1 MDFCR
6 GFGIR
11 IQSSI
16 SRNLK
21 ATSSCSTFATGSRM
35 NQNTLLKREY
45 FELYRM
51 LNRSNLHKNQRTD
64 ILFFIEPENGSLIL
78 YSTANQTYRIQL
90 ISKKVKYNWEP
101 SGFSGLFNL
110 ERQVSSFANNQGL
123 EKINPD
129 ELTKKIKSFVF
140 QNFK

>member
-1 MDFCR
+1 MD
-6 GFGIR
+6 
-11 IQSSI
+11 
-16 SRNLK
+16 
-21 ATSSCSTFATGSRM
+21 
-35 NQNTLLKREY
+35 QNTQLKREY

-64 ILFFIEPENGSLIL
+64 VLFFIEPENGRLIL

-90 ISKKVKYNWEP
+90 ISKKVKFNWEP

-110 ERQVSSFANNQGL
+110 EKQVSSFANNYSL

>member
-1 MDFCR
+1 MD
-6 GFGIR
+6 
-11 IQSSI
+11 
-16 SRNLK
+16 
-21 ATSSCSTFATGSRM
+21 
-35 NQNTLLKREY
+35 QNTQLKREY
-45 FELYRM
+45 FEL
-51 LNRSNLHKNQRTD
+51 N
-64 ILFFIEPENGSLIL
+64 
-78 YSTANQTYRIQL
+78 RIQL

-110 ERQVSSFANNQGL
+110 EKQVSSFANNHSL

>member
-6 GFGIR
+6 GIGIR
-11 IQSSI
+11 IQSLTSL
-16 SRNLK
+16 NLE
-21 ATSSCSTFATGSRM
+21 ATSSCSRFASDSHM
-35 NQNTLLKREY
+35 DQNTQLKREY

-51 LNRSNLHKNQRTD
+51 LNRSNLHK
-64 ILFFIEPENGSLIL
+64 
-78 YSTANQTYRIQL
+78 NQTYRIQL

-110 ERQVSSFANNQGL
+110 EKQVSSFANNYSL